1 MIYNWLF
8 GLFEFCLGGIN
19 VVYEFFVK
27 ILNYICDWNLN
38 YVWDKVKVILVYL
51 KMKIFI
57 GNICLFYFLL
67 VKIYSFF

>member
-38 YVWDKVKVILVYL
+38 YVWDKV
-51 KMKIFI
+51 
-57 GNICLFYFLL
+57 
-67 VKIYSFF
+67 

>member
-38 YVWDKVKVILVYL
+38 YVWDKVSYISV
-51 KMKIFI
+51 FENE
-57 GNICLFYFLL
+57 NIYW
-67 VKIYSFF
+67 